1 MGDFCRLFSRSTGL
15 NIAIYIIAVFFVS
28 LSGIFWIYGSRASGD
43 DAKLWKDRSTIVA
56 VVGIITV
63 SFLWAANMI
72 YYEISFNK
80 KCDALEKFL
89 MRQKDEFIRRFDPKN
104 LTKGA
109 SRVMAE
115 SLATEF
121 KDQFGRAI
129 LENIKKEIPNLG
141 NVLQQLPSTRTG

>member
-1 MGDFCRLFSRSTGL
+1 MGDFCRLFSGSTGL
-15 NIAIYIIAVFFVS
+15 NIAIYIIAVLFVT
-28 LSGIFWIYGSRASGD
+28 LAGIFWIYGTRASGD
-43 DAKLWKDRSTIVA
+43 DVQLWKDRATMVV
-56 VVGIITV
+56 VVGIIIV

-80 KCDALEKFL
+80 KCDALEQYL
-89 MRQKDEFIRRFDPKN
+89 MRQKAEFTARLDPKN

-109 SRVMAE
+109 SRIMAE

-129 LENIKKEIPNLG
+129 LDNLKKEVPNLTSL
-141 NVLQQLPSTRTG
+141 LQQ